1 MLDGLVYG
9 EDPSEGFV
17 RGRRFL
23 HPKLGFTFTAPEGFT
38 LDNTAQAVFGVK
50 DGGAQAL
57 RLDVVRVPAE
67 QTLPE
72 YLNSG
77 WIENIDTKS
86 IEEIT
91 IGGFPAA
98 TATAKG
104 DQWTFRLYV
113 VRFGSE
119 VYRFIFAAKNRT
131 EAVDQSVPRFARH
144 LPPHDASPRSQSA
157 QPLRLKVVEVKPRR
171 HGREARASAWRWP
184 TARSSASACSTGSSD
199 EGSGEAGRSGQG
211 RGGVG
216 RAPFIQSR
224 AEVDPPKLA
233 RFGHSA
239 VSCSVANG

>member
-23 HPKLGFTFTAPEGFT
+23 HPKLGFTFTAPDGFT
-38 LDNTAQAVFGVK
+38 LENTAQAVFGVK
-50 DGGAQAL
+50 DSGAQAL

-77 WIENIDTKS
+77 WIENIEPKS
-86 IEEIT
+86 IEEMT
-91 IGGFPAA
+91 VGGFPGA

-119 VYRFIFAAKNRT
+119 VYRIIYAAKNRT
-131 EAVDQSVPRFARH
+131 EAVDKSFRDSLATFRRMTVQEIAGGAAAAAQDGRGQAAATRWRS
-144 LPPHDASPRSQSA
+144 SP
-157 QPLRLKVVEVKPRR
+157 
-171 HGREARASAWRWP
+171 GAWR
-184 TARSSASACSTGSSD
+184 
-199 EGSGEAGRSGQG
+199 
-211 RGGVG
+211 
-216 RAPFIQSR
+216 
-224 AEVDPPKLA
+224 
-233 RFGHSA
+233 
-239 VSCSVANG
+239 